1 MSEQERKA
9 AFAVCAVIVI
19 GVWFALQLLGGGT
32 AEEAEEASPP
42 VVEDATTPLVLGEE
56 PEPNRP
62 GQQPPASDRSGGR
75 DPPGE
80 EDAATVHQIETRE
93 DLAPGEEAAGPTG
106 SLLRDA
112 EAHARSFMEAFLR
125 YEAEGA
131 TAPVRRAIAPLV
143 NASLAQ
149 AILSDEL
156 RTTRGDVEG
165 PGELVSV
172 DGEPTDVDEVSVI
185 ATVEY
190 DGKPSGILISV
201 EKSRRRWLVTDV
213 S

>member
-1 MSEQERKA
+1 
-9 AFAVCAVIVI
+9 
-19 GVWFALQLLGGGT
+19 
-32 AEEAEEASPP
+32 
-42 VVEDATTPLVLGEE
+42 
-56 PEPNRP
+56 
-62 GQQPPASDRSGGR
+62 
-75 DPPGE
+75 
-80 EDAATVHQIETRE
+80 
-93 DLAPGEEAAGPTG
+93 
-106 SLLRDA
+106 
-112 EAHARSFMEAFLR
+112 MEAFLR

-190 DGKPSGILISV
+190 DGKPSGILIERGEV
-201 EKSRRRWLVTDV
+201 ERRWLVTDV